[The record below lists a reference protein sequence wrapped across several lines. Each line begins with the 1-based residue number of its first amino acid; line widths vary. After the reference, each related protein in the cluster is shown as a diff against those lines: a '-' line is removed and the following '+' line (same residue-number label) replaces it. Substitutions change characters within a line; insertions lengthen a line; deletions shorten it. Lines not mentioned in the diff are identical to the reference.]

1 MIIDSHVHFW
11 NFHPV
16 KDSWITPDMEVIRK
30 DFLPADLESCF
41 LDHQVEGCVA
51 VQADQS
57 ETETNFLLAEAENN
71 SIIKGVVGW
80 IDLLA
85 PDVEERL
92 KHFSQFKKLKGFRHI
107 AQAEK
112 KGFLLQEQFIKGLEL
127 LDKHNF
133 TYDILLKADQLGD
146 AIKLVEKLPNQ
157 AFVLDHCC
165 KPDIKNKNTN
175 LWGKQLEI
183 LAQNPQVYCKVSG
196 LITEADWQH
205 WNEQEIFNC
214 LDVAFEHF
222 GINRLLFGSDW
233 PVMLLAGNYTKWL
246 QLLKLYAE
254 QFTETE
260 RNRFFSEN
268 TKAFYK
274 I

>member
-1 MIIDSHVHFW
+1 MIIDAHVHFW

-16 KDSWITPDMEVIRK
+16 KDSWITSNMEVIRK

-41 LDHQVEGCVA
+41 LDHQVEGCIA

-57 ETETNFLLAEAENN
+57 EAETNFLLTEAESNA
-71 SIIKGVVGW
+71 IIKGVVGW
-80 IDLLA
+80 IDFLA
-85 PDVEERL
+85 PDIEERL
-92 KHFSQFKKLKGFRHI
+92 IHFSQFKKLKGFRHI

-112 KGFLLQEQFIKGLEL
+112 KGFLLQKQFLEGLEL
-127 LDKHNF
+127 LDQYNF
-133 TYDILLKADQLGD
+133 TYDILLKADQLDD
-146 AIKLVEKLPNQ
+146 AIKLVEKLPHQ
-157 AFVLDHCC
+157 AFVLDHCG
-165 KPDIKNKNTN
+165 KPDIKNKNTA
-175 LWGKQLEI
+175 LWKDQLRM
-183 LAQNPQVYCKVSG
+183 LAQNSNVHCKVSG
-196 LITEADWQH
+196 LITEADWNN

-222 GINRLLFGSDW
+222 GVGRLLFGSDW

-254 QFTETE
+254 QFTEAE
-260 RNRFFSEN
+260 RNSFFSEN